1 MNLPKKRIATR
12 ALCALLL
19 ALGMVPAMAGT
30 AIGTVTQL
38 NGPLLLKR
46 ADGVVK
52 AIALHS
58 FVEQGDVLVSE
69 KNTYAQLTFADASEI
84 TLRPSTQL
92 KIEVFTFNENRAE
105 NLESVFSLAKGAVQ
119 LRTGLTGAQR
129 ADGIKL
135 IAPSLLN
142 PMASITVSRTAGTTF
157 VAEFNADPE
166 TRLAMWDSK
175 RLAAQFPGVQLAM
188 AGSASRS
195 DAPLLALPAGWE
207 ASLQLAQAAPPRPQ
221 TPGLAPGLYVHVIDG
236 LINLSN
242 RGGMQSFSA
251 GQFGYTANTIKPPVL
266 LPVNPGLKFT
276 PPPTFSSSSQPGGSG
291 TSGGKSYTVDCEVR

>member
-1 MNLPKKRIATR
+1 MMLPKKRIATK

-19 ALGMVPAMAGT
+19 ALGMAPAMAGT

-58 FVEQGDVLVSE
+58 FVEQGDVLLSE

-84 TLRPSTQL
+84 TLRPNTQL

-135 IAPSLLN
+135 VAPSLLN
-142 PMASITVSRTAGTTF
+142 PLASVTVSRTAGTTF
-157 VAEFNADPE
+157 VAEFSADPE
-166 TRLAMWDSK
+166 TRLALWDSK
-175 RLAAQFPGVQLAM
+175 QLAAQFQGVQLAM
-188 AGSASRS
+188 ADSAGRS
-195 DAPLLALPAGWE
+195 DAPLLALRANWD
-207 ASLQLAQAAPPRPQ
+207 AALQLAQLRPPPPQ
-221 TPGLAPGLYVHVIDG
+221 PGGLAPGLYVHVLDG
-236 LINLSN
+236 AINLSN
-242 RGGMQSFSA
+242 RGGSLNFSA
-251 GQFGYTANTIKPPVL
+251 GQFGFTASFLQPPVVV
-266 LPVNPGLKFT
+266 PANPGIRFT
-276 PPPTFSSSSQPGGSG
+276 PPPAFSSRSTPSSGS
-291 TSGGKSYTVDCEVR
+291 SGGKSNTVDCEVR

>member
-1 MNLPKKRIATR
+1 MTLPRKCIATK
-12 ALCALLL
+12 ALCVLLL
-19 ALGMVPAMAGT
+19 ALGVAPAMAGT

-119 LRTGLTGAQR
+119 LRTGLTGAPR

-166 TRLAMWDSK
+166 TRLALWDSK

-188 AGSASRS
+188 ADSASRS
-195 DAPLLALPAGWE
+195 DAPLLALRANWD
-207 ASLQLAQAAPPRPQ
+207 AALQLAQLKPPAQQPG
-221 TPGLAPGLYVHVIDG
+221 GLAPGLYVHVIDG
-236 LINLSN
+236 IINLSN
-242 RGGMQSFSA
+242 RGGTQSFSA
-251 GQFGYTANTIKPPVL
+251 GQFGYTASFVQPPVIV
-266 LPVNPGLKFT
+266 PANPGIRFT
-276 PPPTFSSSSQPGGSG
+276 PPPAFSSSSAPSSGS
-291 TSGGKSYTVDCEVR
+291 SGSKPKTVDCEVR

>member
-1 MNLPKKRIATR
+1 MQPKKCIATR
-12 ALCALLL
+12 ALCTLLL
-19 ALGMVPAMAGT
+19 ALGMASAMAGT

-84 TLRPSTQL
+84 TLRPNTQL

-135 IAPSLLN
+135 VAPSLLN
-142 PMASITVSRTAGTTF
+142 PLASATVSRAAGTTF
-157 VAEFNADPE
+157 VAEFSADAD
-166 TRLAMWDSK
+166 TRLALWDSK
-175 RLAAQFPGVQLAM
+175 RLVAQFPGVQLAM
-188 AGSASRS
+188 ADSASRS
-195 DAPLLALPAGWE
+195 DAPLLAVPENWDA
-207 ASLQLAQAAPPRPQ
+207 ALQLAQAMPPAPSPG
-221 TPGLAPGLYVHVIDG
+221 GLAPGLYVHVIDG
-236 LINLSN
+236 IINLSN
-242 RGGMQSFSA
+242 RGGTQSFTA
-251 GQFGYTANTIKPPVL
+251 GQFGYTPNFRSPPVI

-276 PPPTFSSSSQPGGSG
+276 PPPAFSSSSPPSGGS
-291 TSGGKSYTVDCEVR
+291 SGSKSNTVDCEVR